1 MSRNN
6 RHHAGLQGQGKD
18 LGASAKDSG
27 ELLKAV
33 GQQEGLIQITVLY
46 GDR

>member
-1 MSRNN
+1 MPWKNW
-6 RHHAGLQGQGKD
+6 HHAGLHGQGKD
-18 LGASAKDSG
+18 LGACAKDSG
-27 ELLKAV
+27 ELLKAF

>member
-1 MSRNN
+1 MLASKARV
-6 RHHAGLQGQGKD
+6 KTW
-18 LGASAKDSG
+18 GACAKDGG
-27 ELLKAV
+27 ELLKAF